1 MPSQPARPADAAGGD
16 ERGIASRTMR
26 RHSPVLSIIVGTAK
40 AVLMV
45 AALATLGYFL
55 LVQEVTGRARPPMPR
70 PLSVYDAVADRRP
83 LDVTVT
89 RNWKK
94 VRFESSADELTAA
107 PSIWMEMHFGD
118 WDRLPADVRKRGL
131 ARLRHRFIGVVAGP
145 VQWSSMTPRDWDA
158 VPQPVRM
165 VVFPLM
171 IEWWVDHYALGA
183 AYGLSHRLVA
193 DTVSAIVMAES
204 WFQHRADVVNEWGNR
219 DIGLGQ
225 CSNRCRKDLA
235 RMAAAGLLEFSLSD
249 DDYLNPWH
257 ATRAAV
263 VWFGLELARAEGDV
277 GLAIR
282 AYHRG
287 SAAAA
292 DGAGAEY
299 AHNVRRLRRQ
309 YLSSTSP
316 RSPTWQ
322 RLAAWARS
330 STRQMEIA
338 PRAAANVSVAS
349 ARVTAESGQN
359 RSALSQFAREAIPEL
374 VTDSYERDGSSAVV
388 R

>member
-1 MPSQPARPADAAGGD
+1 
-16 ERGIASRTMR
+16 MR
-26 RHSPVLSIIVGTAK
+26 RHRPVLSIIAGTVE
-40 AVLMV
+40 AVLVV
-45 AALATLGYFL
+45 AAVATLGYLL
-55 LVQEVTGRARPPMPR
+55 LVQDVTARARPPAPR
-70 PLSVYDAVADRRP
+70 PLSVYDALADRRP

-131 ARLRHRFIGVVAGP
+131 ARLRHRFINAVAGP
-145 VQWSSMTPRDWDA
+145 VQWSTMTPTDWDA
-158 VPQPVRM
+158 VPQPIRM

-183 AYGLSHRLVA
+183 ADGLSHRLMA

-219 DIGLGQ
+219 DVGLGQ

-235 RMAAAGLLEFSLSD
+235 RMAAAGLVEFAFSD

-277 GLAIR
+277 DLAIR

-287 SAAAA
+287 FNAAARG
-292 DGAGAEY
+292 DGEEY
-299 AHNVRRLRRQ
+299 GRNVRRLRHK
-309 YLSSTSP
+309 YFSSTSP

-330 STRQMEIA
+330 NTLQRAVA
-338 PRAAANVSVAS
+338 PRAAMDVAVAS
-349 ARVTAESGQN
+349 ARSTTEPREHG
-359 RSALSQFAREAIPEL
+359 SAVSQLAREATPEL
-374 VTDSYERDGSSAVV
+374 VTDSYERDGTSAVV